1 MILAVKNLGTIHRA
15 SVICDL
21 LHMYYFLLL
30 SLACH
35 LRLLMCVHILGWPKI
50 MKYIQLEI
58 VPRGRPTFWLMNSR
72 GRPPFGGLY
81 VDEF

>member
-1 MILAVKNLGTIHRA
+1 MILAVKNHA
-15 SVICDL
+15 SIICDL

-30 SLACH
+30 SLTCH

-58 VPRGRPTFWLMNSR
+58 VPRGGPTFWLMNSR